1 MHYSFDFETTAEIQI
16 PRDPLEQVI
25 GQDEVVKIA
34 KLAAAQK
41 RHLLLVAPPG
51 TGKSMIAQAVAY
63 HLSKPNEEISV
74 VHNPENPERPFC
86 EVRTLAQVA
95 NEKKL
100 ESKLK
105 ARLVAPKEVPSFV
118 AERLGFRCA
127 HCGTL
132 SKARERVCPKC
143 GWDKNVSNQDY
154 SSVFVQAP
162 SGPRTNRVHTTRLSE
177 NGREEVVVYERFGER
192 VRILDQKTLKQLDAL
207 KKKTLRKIIV
217 PFNRKTFVSATGA
230 SETELLGDVR
240 HDPYGG
246 AAGVGTLP
254 YLRVVPGA
262 IHEAHQGVLFID
274 EVSTLAFMQ
283 RFLLT
288 AMQEKKYPIAGRNP
302 QSAGASVRVDDVP
315 CDFILIAASNINDLQ
330 NILPP
335 LRSRI
340 VGNGY
345 EVLLETTMPATQEN
359 AMKIAQF
366 TAQEIRKDR
375 RIPHA
380 SAAAVEALAEE
391 AKRKAKVFDG
401 VENAFTLRLRELSGV
416 IRLAGDLAKSNGS
429 KLIEPEF
436 ISMAVKRGKNIEE
449 QLKEKYG
456 SVWRASASEL
466 SKEPRGDAK
475 EIS

>member
-1 MHYSFDFETTAEIQI
+1 MTYSFDFETTAEIQV
-16 PRDPLEQVI
+16 PRDPLDQVI
-25 GQDEVVKIA
+25 GQEECVKIA

-51 TGKSMIAQAVAY
+51 TGKSMIAQAIAF
-63 HLSKPNEEISV
+63 HLPKPSEEISV

-86 EVRTLAQVA
+86 EVRTLAQAA
-95 NEKKL
+95 NDKKL
-100 ESKLK
+100 ENKLR
-105 ARLVAPKEVPSFV
+105 ARLVTPKEVPSFV

-127 HCGTL
+127 HCGVL
-132 SKARERVCPKC
+132 SKASERACPKC
-143 GWDKNVSNQDY
+143 GWDKSLSNDY

-162 SGPRTNRVHTTRLSE
+162 RNPHANRVHTTRLSE
-177 NGREEVVVYERFGER
+177 NGREEVVVYERSGER
-192 VRILDQKTLKQLDAL
+192 VRVLDQKTLEQLESL
-207 KKKTLRKIIV
+207 KKKGLRKVIV
-217 PFNRKTFVSATGA
+217 PFNRKTFVTATGA

-254 YLRVVPGA
+254 YSRVVPGA

-274 EVSTLAFMQ
+274 EVSTLGFMQ
-283 RFLLT
+283 RFLFT
-288 AMQEKKYPIAGRNP
+288 AMQEKKYSIAGRNP

-340 VGNGY
+340 IGNGY
-345 EVLLETTMPATQEN
+345 EVLLETTMPATREN
-359 AMKIAQF
+359 ALKIAQF
-366 TAQEIRKDR
+366 TAQEIRKDG

-391 AKRKAKVFDG
+391 AKRKAKLFDG

-416 IRLAGDLAKSNGS
+416 IRLAGDLAKANNS

-436 ISMAVKRGKNIEE
+436 VRLAVKRGKNIEE
-449 QLKEKYG
+449 QLKDKYG
-456 SVWRASASEL
+456 SVWRAGASEL
-466 SKEPRGDAK
+466 TKEPRGDAK
-475 EIS
+475 EIT